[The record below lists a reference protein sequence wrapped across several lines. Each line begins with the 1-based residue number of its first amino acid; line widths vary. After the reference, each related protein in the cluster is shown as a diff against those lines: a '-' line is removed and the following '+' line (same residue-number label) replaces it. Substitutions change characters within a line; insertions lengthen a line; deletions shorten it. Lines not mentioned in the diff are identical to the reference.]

1 MTPKELK
8 NVIAEASWYL
18 GHLDYCEHEMTDF
31 CNCGLREAKQAL
43 RKAWKEL

>member
-1 MTPKELK
+1 MTTKELK

-18 GHLDYCEHEMTDF
+18 DHHFGCEINYTDYCT
-31 CNCGLREAKQAL
+31 CGMVQAKEAL